1 LSNES
6 TTAGFKRPGILSAHP
21 TLTLACC
28 AVLPML
34 AISIAGRIF
43 EASIRPKIPKATD
56 LTNLGAL
63 RHILHL
69 FKWSGNDSWLPMQRA
84 LETLHG
90 PNANA
95 LYERL
100 FFAEHV
106 RFQYPL
112 TSLIPFGALAK
123 IGISSVFSLNSLN
136 LAVFLLNVV
145 AVAALA
151 WLLFP
156 NGLSQSQPTSGV
168 QTRARAGVAFC
179 AGLAALVFYPVI
191 RAGVLGQIQL
201 WIDLL
206 FSCALICWML
216 GWRLI
221 AGLIIGVASTIK
233 PQLGLLLLWG
243 LLWNEWR
250 FVSGFV
256 VGFVPLAAMSVVLY
270 GMHNNI
276 MYFDVLSFLAR
287 HGESYYANN
296 SINGILN
303 WYFTNN
309 NSLYW
314 YGDEF
319 TPYVPLVHIGT
330 LISSVIFVLII
341 IVSPLLKRGR
351 AASLTDL
358 GTAAICTVVGSPVA
372 WEHHY
377 GIILPLF
384 LVSLKCLLGIEEQSK
399 KQLFLGFLFVSWI
412 LVSNFIPF
420 ALLLAHTPFA
430 IAQAYCF
437 FGSILL
443 LVLLLVA
450 PKCINERDI
459 A

>member
-1 LSNES
+1 LSEVS
-6 TTAGFKRPGILSAHP
+6 AQAGSKRPGLFGTHP

-28 AVLPML
+28 VVLPML
-34 AISIAGRIF
+34 AISILGRIF
-43 EASIRPKIPKATD
+43 ASLIRPRIPKATD

-63 RHILHL
+63 RHIPHL
-69 FKWSGNDSWLPMQRA
+69 FKWGGNDSWLPMQRA
-84 LETLHG
+84 VEVLHG

-95 LYERL
+95 LYEKL
-100 FFAEHV
+100 FFGEHV

-123 IGISSVFSLNSLN
+123 IGISSIFSLNALN
-136 LAVFLLNVV
+136 LAIFLLNVA

-156 NGLSQSQPTSGV
+156 SGLSQSRSATDGH
-168 QTRARAGVAFC
+168 TRARTGVAFV
-179 AGLAALVFYPVI
+179 AAIAAVVFYPVI

-206 FSCALICWML
+206 FCCALICWTL

-221 AGLIIGVASTIK
+221 AGLIIGVAATIK

-250 FVSGFV
+250 FVSGIV
-256 VGFVPLAAMSVVLY
+256 VGFLPLAALAAAFY
-270 GMHNNI
+270 GLHNNI

-309 NSLYW
+309 DSLKW
-314 YGDEF
+314 YGDDF
-319 TPYVPLVHIGT
+319 TPYVPLVHFGT
-330 LISSVIFVLII
+330 LITSVVFVLIV
-341 IVSPLLKRGR
+341 IVPPLFRRGR
-351 AASLTDL
+351 GASLTDL
-358 GTAAICTVVGSPVA
+358 GAAAICTVVSSPVA

-377 GIILPLF
+377 GIILPLYLVGLRYF
-384 LVSLKCLLGIEEQSK
+384 LTAKPQSKTPLLLGLI
-399 KQLFLGFLFVSWI
+399 FVSWV

-437 FGSILL
+437 FGA
-443 LVLLLVA
+443 VLLLGLLLIA
-450 PKCINERDI
+450 PEFASERDVG
-459 A
+459 